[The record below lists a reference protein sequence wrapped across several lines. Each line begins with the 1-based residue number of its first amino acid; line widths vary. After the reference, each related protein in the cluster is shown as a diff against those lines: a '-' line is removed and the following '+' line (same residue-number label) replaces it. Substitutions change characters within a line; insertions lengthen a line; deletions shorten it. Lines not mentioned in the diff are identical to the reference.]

1 MVITLSEL
9 LKKKLQG
16 KVIIF
21 ETDTVYG
28 IGCLYRDVESVKRIY
43 EIKKREPKKP
53 MALLCANI
61 DQVKT
66 LVTNFEVGEPYA
78 SKYWPGALT
87 LIFNKNNDEIDDVIT
102 SNQPT
107 VGIRIPDSETA
118 LKILSHFGPM
128 VVTSLNLSSEPA
140 ILKYSDALAFDS
152 VADYIVSGQDL
163 SAVASTVYDPSCHK
177 TLRQGKI
184 VID

>member
-1 MVITLSEL
+1 MIISLSEL
-9 LKKKLQG
+9 LKLDIFG

-61 DQVKT
+61 DQVES
-66 LVTNFEVGEPYA
+66 LVTNFEVGKHYA

-87 LIFNKNNDEIDDVIT
+87 LIFNKNQEIDGIIT
-102 SNQPT
+102 SGQPT
-107 VGIRIPDSETA
+107 VGIRIPNSETA
-118 LKILSHFGPM
+118 LRILTHFGPM
-128 VVTSLNLSSEPA
+128 VVTSLNLSSEPPV
-140 ILKYSDALAFDS
+140 LKYSDALAFDS
-152 VADYIVSGQDL
+152 VADYIVLGQDL
-163 SAVASTVYDPSCHK
+163 SAVASTVYDPTSHK
-177 TLRQGKI
+177 TLRQGQI
-184 VID
+184 VIE